1 MPSFIEPC
9 IDSSMAS
16 SEVAVLY
23 GVGYPMC
30 GDWGTSYP
38 AFLFVGERGGGG
50 VSLFS
55 MAPALKKKNSCLW
68 CYIPDRIF

>member
-38 AFLFVGERGGGG
+38 AFLFVGERRGGGFLVLTG
-50 VSLFS
+50 TGF
-55 MAPALKKKNSCLW
+55 KKKNSCLW